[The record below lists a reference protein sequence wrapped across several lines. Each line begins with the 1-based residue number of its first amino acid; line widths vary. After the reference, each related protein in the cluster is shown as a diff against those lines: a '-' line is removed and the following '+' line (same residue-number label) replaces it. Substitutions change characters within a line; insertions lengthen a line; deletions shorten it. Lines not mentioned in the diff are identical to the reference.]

1 MAELHGKTMKR
12 KIIFL
17 AVLSLVTLQG
27 MAQEKPFH
35 LKTNLPLWALSTPN
49 LTLEYQL
56 APRQSLSV
64 TGYKGEFVFISETAI
79 QGINLSYRKYFNRQS
94 EELKGLY
101 LSPGLAYFAERYNN
115 RFPPT
120 YGVRTDIG
128 LQHVFKSNIII
139 DVGAGLYWQ
148 FYEEPI
154 LEDQEAFKL
163 QPLMRANF
171 SLGYRF

>member
-1 MAELHGKTMKR
+1 MR
-12 KIIFL
+12 KIIL
-17 AVLSLVTLQG
+17 IILLVSLLVLSSS
-27 MAQEKPFH
+27 AQLKPFH
-35 LKTNLPLWALSTPN
+35 LKTNLPLWPITTPN
-49 LTLEYQL
+49 LTLEYQI
-56 APRQSLSV
+56 APKQSLSLG
-64 TGYKGEFVFISETAI
+64 GYKGEFVFISETAI
-79 QGINLSYRKYFNRQS
+79 QGINLSYRLYFNRLP
-94 EELKGLY
+94 EGLKGFY
-101 LSPGLAYFAERYNN
+101 ISPGLAYFAERYNN